1 MSTVVYD
8 SLNIESLSDS
18 RLGECLKSYGY
29 PSLGPIT
36 SSTRGVYMRKLQ
48 ELVDRSGSNNL
59 DGPFTT
65 PIPISNGRIKSPGTG
80 RARGKRG
87 KAKTSTSFETSFGS
101 PQNEQNDHED
111 SRTKISKI
119 ESPSAA
125 RKIENSI
132 PFPRSKSYSP
142 RLGDRSA
149 PDSSAEIFFSGALEG
164 CQDENSICNRSC
176 GSSSSSSRSD
186 HSLDSR
192 AHRGSPPSGTS
203 PPASFFG
210 HSLYIS
216 SADQQRGLTRDLLAS
231 LNNSKFVGSDVCF
244 QTCHGDR
251 LFASRAILAARCPS
265 MIPYLYSTEVA
276 VPLKVMTLTGQM
288 CVVWARPSDL
298 VANVKYRIFFQ
309 QGIHMKAQRLVYDQ
323 KEMLDH
329 MSLSSFGIYVASTI
343 HLLISSDAAP
353 SNEIPDVEQSLQ
365 GRQMEPAIPSL
376 VSQTSLPLGMKPLS
390 SFKQEMIRD
399 AMSSLKPQE
408 SDDSD
413 KEEPLPFHVE
423 HVVYLPGVDHACA
436 QSFLRYLYSDTIELS
451 LTQVVQITTL
461 AHTFSI
467 HQLKNQSLE
476 FLSRT
481 LNESYLLEILLEAER
496 FGCEEITEICYQFAK
511 KNNITIEERVN
522 QSMVTENL
530 SRMHLTQ

>member
-1 MSTVVYD
+1 MSTAIYD

-48 ELVDRSGSNNL
+48 ELVDRSGRHNL

-65 PIPISNGRIKSPGTG
+65 PIPISNGKIKSPGAG

-87 KAKTSTSFETSFGS
+87 KGKTSSSSETSVGS
-101 PQNEQNDHED
+101 PQSEHSDHED

-119 ESPSAA
+119 ESPFAE

-149 PDSSAEIFFSGALEG
+149 PDSSDLFFPGSIEG
-164 CQDENSICNRSC
+164 CPDENSICNRSC

-186 HSLDSR
+186 PSLNSQ
-192 AHRGSPPSGTS
+192 AHIGSPLLGQ
-203 PPASFFG
+203 
-210 HSLYIS
+210 SLYIS
-216 SADQQRGLTRDLLAS
+216 ADHNQGLVRDLLSS

-244 QTCHGDR
+244 QTSHGDR
-251 LFASRAILAARCPS
+251 LFASRGVLAARCPS

-365 GRQMEPAIPSL
+365 GCQTEHIPSL
-376 VSQTSLPLGMKPLS
+376 VSQTSLPLGMKSLS

-399 AMSSLKPQE
+399 AMSSLRPHE
-408 SDDSD
+408 TGDD

-451 LTQVVQITTL
+451 LAQVVQITTL

-467 HQLKNQSLE
+467 HQLKNQGLE
-476 FLSRT
+476 FLSRS
-481 LNESYLLEILLEAER
+481 LNEAHLLEILQEAER
-496 FGCEEITEICYQFAK
+496 FGCEEITKICQQFAK
-511 KNNITIEERVN
+511 KNNLAIEERVN
-522 QSMVTENL
+522 QSMVVENL